1 MFPRIPKVPLI
12 VLGTVL
18 KNSQLILR
26 DSAEKNVPHNSD
38 QNQDGYGGA
47 EIDEKGK
54 NGIGYPRLSAAD
66 AVIYNRVFME
76 GNCDFVSHAVH
87 LLSLRAWSEKY

>member
-1 MFPRIPKVPLI
+1 MFPRIPEVPLI

-18 KNSQLILR
+18 KNFQLICR
-26 DSAEKNVPHNSD
+26 DSAEKNDSPIIPD

-76 GNCDFVSHAVH
+76 GNCDLISACCYISF
-87 LLSLRAWSEKY
+87 L